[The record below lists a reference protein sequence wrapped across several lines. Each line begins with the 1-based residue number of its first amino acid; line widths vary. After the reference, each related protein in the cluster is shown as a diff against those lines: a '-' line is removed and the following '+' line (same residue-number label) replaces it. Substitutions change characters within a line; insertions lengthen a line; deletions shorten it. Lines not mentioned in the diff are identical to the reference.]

1 MSKFLKMGVLYNKQL
16 LMLPIVRFFRVKN
29 DGTQIEGQNS
39 ICHKY
44 SLSEKKSIEGKRGHY
59 RYKSTFL
66 YTSYSALSKYW
77 GHLIGNSSTS
87 NSNKVCYTE
96 AYIFFSNL
104 LLLPIEKRAYS
115 KIRIC
120 EAEY

>member
-1 MSKFLKMGVLYNKQL
+1 
-16 LMLPIVRFFRVKN
+16 MLPIVRFFRVKN

-77 GHLIGNSSTS
+77 GHLIGSSSS

-104 LLLPIEKRAYS
+104 LLLPIEKKGLQQNTYL
-115 KIRIC
+115 
-120 EAEY
+120 